1 MSLIY
6 DKYTVDE
13 WMEQHVEPLMKLLNS
28 LMQRA
33 QTLTNAEIWPRRPLN
48 FKKLSAH
55 SKSASASQPVETD
68 VNSLHDILNQ
78 PANRDV
84 VKQREERDGNDP
96 IEGNQQSLEE
106 KQITNVPDS
115 NTVNTY
121 EENITLHP
129 EGVENEKLYK
139 EVRLSQSNS

>member
-1 MSLIY
+1 
-6 DKYTVDE
+6 
-13 WMEQHVEPLMKLLNS
+13 MEQHVEPLMKLLNS

-55 SKSASASQPVETD
+55 TKTASASKPVEND

-96 IEGNQQSLEE
+96 IEENQQSLQE
-106 KQITNVPDS
+106 KQINNVPDS

-129 EGVENEKLYK
+129 EGVENDKSYK

>member
-1 MSLIY
+1 
-6 DKYTVDE
+6 
-13 WMEQHVEPLMKLLNS
+13 MEQHVEPLMKLLNS

-55 SKSASASQPVETD
+55 TKTASASQPVETD

-115 NTVNTY
+115 NTVNSY

-129 EGVENEKLYK
+129 EGG
-139 EVRLSQSNS
+139 

>member
-1 MSLIY
+1 
-6 DKYTVDE
+6 
-13 WMEQHVEPLMKLLNS
+13 MEQHVEPLMKLLNS

-55 SKSASASQPVETD
+55 TKTASASKPVETD
-68 VNSLHDILNQ
+68 VSSLHDILHQ
-78 PANRDV
+78 PENRDV
-84 VKQREERDGNDP
+84 VKQREEREGNDP
-96 IEGNQQSLEE
+96 IEENEQSLDD

-115 NTVNTY
+115 NTVNNY

-129 EGVENEKLYK
+129 EGVENDKLYK